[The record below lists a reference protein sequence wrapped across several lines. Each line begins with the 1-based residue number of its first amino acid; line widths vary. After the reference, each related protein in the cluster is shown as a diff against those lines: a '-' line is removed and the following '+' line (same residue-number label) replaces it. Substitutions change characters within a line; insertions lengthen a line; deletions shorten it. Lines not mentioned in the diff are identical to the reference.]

1 MTNPLY
7 EALLE
12 PHLESEKTF
21 LLHDDGSKTS
31 YCEFLEL
38 ASRLAHQ
45 LRELGIKPDDRI
57 VVQVSKRLETLGLY
71 AASILTGTV
80 YLPLNTS
87 YTLNET
93 EYFIKDAL
101 PSFILCEDS
110 LVKDLELFATNIG
123 AKILTLNNDGSGTLQ
138 NDLDFF
144 PNKFN
149 VTERT
154 SDSLAALLYTS
165 GTTGQSKGAMLT
177 QQNLLSNATSLT
189 EFWKITN
196 QDILIHALPIYHT
209 HGLFVAINTS
219 LLAGN
224 SIRFMQKFNIDLI
237 IEALPISTLLMGVP
251 TFYTRLLSDHR
262 FNRETTKNMRLF
274 ISGSAPLLAE
284 THNKFEQKTG
294 HKILERYGMSETG
307 MNSSNPYKGNR
318 KAGTVGYPLPDIEI
332 KITNLETAQELKQGE
347 VGMIEV
353 KGPNLF
359 SGYWNM
365 PEKTKEEF
373 RANGFFITGDLGM
386 FDSEGYLHII
396 GREKD
401 LIISGGHNIYPK
413 EVEDIINQYDGVLE
427 SAVYGVPDPDL
438 GEVVVSAI
446 VMKPEYTLVESDL
459 QLFVKSKL
467 ANYKNPKVYNLLKEL
482 PRNTMGKVQKNI
494 LRQTKQLFPS
504 TSPLKGRMNSD
515 KQRKFM

>member
-38 ASRLAHQ
+38 ASRLAYQ
-45 LRELGIKPDDRI
+45 LRELGIKPDERI
-57 VVQVSKRLETLGLY
+57 MVQVSKRLETLALY

-80 YLPLNTS
+80 YLPLNVS

-110 LVKDLELFATNIG
+110 LVKDLEVFATNIG

-189 EFWKITN
+189 EFWEITN
-196 QDILIHALPIYHT
+196 RDILIPNGQFNCAT
-209 HGLFVAINTS
+209 
-219 LLAGN
+219 
-224 SIRFMQKFNIDLI
+224 RQKLQ
-237 IEALPISTLLMGVP
+237 
-251 TFYTRLLSDHR
+251 R
-262 FNRETTKNMRLF
+262 
-274 ISGSAPLLAE
+274 
-284 THNKFEQKTG
+284 
-294 HKILERYGMSETG
+294 
-307 MNSSNPYKGNR
+307 
-318 KAGTVGYPLPDIEI
+318 
-332 KITNLETAQELKQGE
+332 
-347 VGMIEV
+347 
-353 KGPNLF
+353 
-359 SGYWNM
+359 
-365 PEKTKEEF
+365 
-373 RANGFFITGDLGM
+373 
-386 FDSEGYLHII
+386 II
-396 GREKD
+396 GLQDVRLNDFQPDEQIGFDELREGK
-401 LIISGGHNIYPK
+401 SVSNYSYM
-413 EVEDIINQYDGVLE
+413 DIN
-427 SAVYGVPDPDL
+427 
-438 GEVVVSAI
+438 
-446 VMKPEYTLVESDL
+446 
-459 QLFVKSKL
+459 
-467 ANYKNPKVYNLLKEL
+467 NYKNK
-482 PRNTMGKVQKNI
+482 R
-494 LRQTKQLFPS
+494 
-504 TSPLKGRMNSD
+504 
-515 KQRKFM
+515 

>member
-1 MTNPLY
+1 M
-7 EALLE
+7 
-12 PHLESEKTF
+12 
-21 LLHDDGSKTS
+21 
-31 YCEFLEL
+31 CI
-38 ASRLAHQ
+38 R
-45 LRELGIKPDDRI
+45 DR
-57 VVQVSKRLETLGLY
+57 
-71 AASILTGTV
+71 
-80 YLPLNTS
+80 
-87 YTLNET
+87 
-93 EYFIKDAL
+93 
-101 PSFILCEDS
+101 
-110 LVKDLELFATNIG
+110 
-123 AKILTLNNDGSGTLQ
+123 
-138 NDLDFF
+138 
-144 PNKFN
+144 
-149 VTERT
+149 
-154 SDSLAALLYTS
+154 LYTS

-251 TFYTRLLSDHR
+251 TFYTRLLSDLR
-262 FNRETTKNMRLF
+262 FTRETTKNMRLF

-307 MNSSNPYKGNR
+307 MNSSNPYKGHR

-467 ANYKNPKVYNLLKEL
+467 ANYKNPKAYNLLKAL
-482 PRNTMGKVQKNI
+482 PRNKMGKVQKNI
-494 LRQTKQLFPS
+494 LRQTQL
-504 TSPLKGRMNSD
+504 
-515 KQRKFM
+515 

>member
-12 PHLESEKTF
+12 PHFESEKTF

-57 VVQVSKRLETLGLY
+57 VVQVSKRLETLALY

-189 EFWKITN
+189 EFRKITN
-196 QDILIHALPIYHT
+196 QDILIHA
-209 HGLFVAINTS
+209 
-219 LLAGN
+219 
-224 SIRFMQKFNIDLI
+224 
-237 IEALPISTLLMGVP
+237 
-251 TFYTRLLSDHR
+251 
-262 FNRETTKNMRLF
+262 
-274 ISGSAPLLAE
+274 
-284 THNKFEQKTG
+284 
-294 HKILERYGMSETG
+294 
-307 MNSSNPYKGNR
+307 
-318 KAGTVGYPLPDIEI
+318 
-332 KITNLETAQELKQGE
+332 
-347 VGMIEV
+347 
-353 KGPNLF
+353 
-359 SGYWNM
+359 
-365 PEKTKEEF
+365 
-373 RANGFFITGDLGM
+373 
-386 FDSEGYLHII
+386 
-396 GREKD
+396 
-401 LIISGGHNIYPK
+401 
-413 EVEDIINQYDGVLE
+413 
-427 SAVYGVPDPDL
+427 
-438 GEVVVSAI
+438 
-446 VMKPEYTLVESDL
+446 
-459 QLFVKSKL
+459 
-467 ANYKNPKVYNLLKEL
+467 
-482 PRNTMGKVQKNI
+482 
-494 LRQTKQLFPS
+494 
-504 TSPLKGRMNSD
+504 
-515 KQRKFM
+515 